1 MRAARFSNARLY
13 DDSQAALAAMREQ
26 RRLDGRIL
34 ADITT
39 ELTMQR
45 DVDDLLDYILGRM
58 SGFFAGAAVTVM
70 LIQGGEAEVVRT
82 TSGEKALLGM
92 RLDHRGDSHASRWL
106 DTQRPFLIDDTLADA
121 SEWIRTDAP
130 RGSGPI

>member
-1 MRAARFSNARLY
+1 
-13 DDSQAALAAMREQ
+13 MREQ
-26 RRLDGRIL
+26 RRLTQVL
-34 ADITT
+34 ADIST

-82 TSGEKALLGM
+82 TPGEKGPLG
-92 RLDHRGDSHASRWL
+92 RKVDDCGPSEPSCRG
-106 DTQRPFLIDDTLADA
+106 
-121 SEWIRTDAP
+121 
-130 RGSGPI
+130 